1 MEFFKFELRYWLR
14 GFMVYSFLGIVA
26 LLFGFATGS
35 DNVQVG
41 SAIGNTYR
49 NAPYVI
55 MQYYVAAGL
64 LAALMVS
71 AIYDSAASRDFATK
85 FSDVLFS
92 KPIGKWNY
100 LIGRFIAATLIAL
113 IPSLGIAIGM
123 IVAGSMPNIDIE
135 RWGPFRWDA
144 HVFGMLL
151 FALPNTLLV
160 GSIVFAIAAWTRN
173 TMYSFLGVLLLM
185 VAYGVSQAVLSDIN
199 NDFLAMMIDPL
210 GGTPYGILTK
220 YWTVDQRN
228 HWCLPFAGML
238 ILNRV
243 LWLAVALAVF
253 AIASWRFSFET
264 GRVRERRATEAL
276 SVVPLA
282 RPTELG
288 DWPKATPKTSWIAQ
302 LRSCTRLDID
312 AITRTPA
319 FIVIVLAAMLNTSVA
334 LFMGATEGYGLSS
347 FPVTYKMVDLIR
359 GSLFGFLIP
368 VITYFVG
375 VVVWRDRDSKIQE
388 IVGATPTPNSVFV
401 VSRFLSLLTV
411 IMIILVVT
419 IMLSCSVQVFYGFSR
434 LQPGVYA
441 FELIVIEA
449 LRFGFF
455 IVLAMLAHTFSPN
468 KYVGYFAFIVLLILN
483 AFVWQWMRI
492 DSLLVRFGRLPTY
505 VYSDM
510 FGVAPYTSG
519 LIAYAIYWLACAAL
533 VLWICSMALH
543 RGVPKSM
550 IARLSEGLRSNSRSS
565 KVFAMVAGLAM
576 LVQGTWLVYNTQFL
590 NTFVGSVDQ
599 EQRRVRYEKDYSQF
613 ENVPQPKVTSVRYEI
628 DIYPETRNMR
638 MLGTQ
643 MIQNKSDVLIDT
655 LYVNLAPTYKTIL
668 EIPHAT
674 LEMDDKKLAF
684 QSYRLQPALGPGESL
699 EMRFEVQ
706 SETRGIENQISN
718 VELVQNG
725 TFFNNSIAPHFGYDP
740 DRRIMDPNIRKKF
753 KLATADSVPTLTRDC
768 GVACYSHYVGQDA
781 DWVEVETVMS
791 TSGDQIAVAP
801 GSLVEKWTKDGRNF
815 FRYKLDHPS
824 LNFYSF
830 ISARYEVERSKSGD
844 VDVEVYYHP
853 EHTWNVPRMSQA
865 IKEALDYCGKEFGPY
880 RHKQARI
887 IEFPRVAS
895 FAQAFP
901 GTMPYSESIGFI
913 ARMDKP
919 DDIDMVYYVVAHE
932 MAHQWWAHQV
942 IGARMQGAT
951 LLSET
956 LAQYTALMIMRKEYG
971 PDMMHKFLKYEMDSY
986 LRARGA
992 ERLKERPLI
1001 SVDPTQGYIHYRKG
1015 SVALY
1020 YLAEMIGE
1028 QRINVALK
1036 DIIEVYAYKGPPYP
1050 TSHVLVDRLRKQT
1063 PDELQY
1069 LIKDLFEDITIFA
1082 NRTLE
1087 AKATRRPDGTYLVQ
1101 IEVECSKFKADDK
1114 GVETE
1119 CDMDDWME
1127 IGAFAKPEAG
1137 KRYGALLHR
1146 ERVQLKSGK
1155 HQLEFTVASEPY
1167 QAGIDP
1173 RNFLIDRMPDDNLK
1187 RITIGSK

>member
-14 GFMVYSFLGIVA
+14 GFMVYIFFGIVA
-26 LLFGFATGS
+26 LLFGFASGS

-41 SAIGNTYR
+41 RAIGNTYR

-55 MQYYVAAGL
+55 MEYYVGAGL

-71 AIYDSAASRDFATK
+71 AIFDSAASRDFATK

-100 LIGRFIAATLIAL
+100 LLGRFFAATLIAL
-113 IPSLGIAIGM
+113 IPSLGISVGM
-123 IVAGSMPNIDIE
+123 IVAGCMPNIDAE

-144 HVFGMLL
+144 HAFGMLL

-160 GSIVFAIAAWTRN
+160 GSVVFAIAAWTRN

-185 VAYGVSQAVLSDIN
+185 VAYVVSQAVLSDISHE
-199 NDFLAMMIDPL
+199 FLAMMIDPL
-210 GGTPYGILTK
+210 GGTPYDVLTK

-228 HWCLPFAGML
+228 HWCLPMSGLL

-243 LWLAVALAVF
+243 IWLSVALAVF

-264 GRVRERRATEAL
+264 GRVRGKRAVDTAP
-276 SVVPLA
+276 VQPLA
-282 RPTELG
+282 APTELG

-302 LRSCTRLDID
+302 LMSCTRLDVI
-312 AITRTPA
+312 AVMRTPA
-319 FIVIVLAAMLNTSVA
+319 FIVILLAAMLNTSVSM
-334 LFMGATEGYGLSS
+334 FMMATEGYGLSS

-359 GSLFGFLIP
+359 GSLFGFLVP
-368 VITYFVG
+368 VIIYFVG
-375 VVVWRDRDSKIQE
+375 VVVWRDRDCKIQE
-388 IVGATPTPNSVFV
+388 IVGAAPVPNSVFI
-401 VSRFLSLLTV
+401 VSRLVSLLTV
-411 IMIILVVT
+411 VMTILVVT
-419 IMLSCSVQVFYGFSR
+419 IVLSCSVQLYYGFSR
-434 LQPGVYA
+434 LQPRVYA

-510 FGVAPYTSG
+510 FGFAPYTSG

-533 VLWICSMALH
+533 VLWICSIALH
-543 RGVPKSM
+543 RGVPKSVKD
-550 IARLSEGLRSNSRSS
+550 RLTEGLRSTSSNS
-565 KVFAMVAGLAM
+565 KVFAIGAGLVM
-576 LVQGTWLVYNTQFL
+576 VLQGAWLVYNTQFL
-590 NTFVGSVDQ
+590 NTFVGSVEQ
-599 EQRRVRYEKDYSQF
+599 EKRRVRYENDYSKF
-613 ENVPQPKVTSVRYEI
+613 ENEPQPKVTNVRYEI

-638 MLGTQ
+638 MVGKQT
-643 MIQNKSDVLIDT
+643 IQNKSDASIET
-655 LYVNLAPTYKTIL
+655 LYVNLASTYKTTLDIPNAKL
-668 EIPHAT
+668 E
-674 LEMDDKKLAF
+674 LDDRNLAF
-684 QSYRLQPALGPGESL
+684 QTYRLQPALEPGESL
-699 EMRFEVQ
+699 EMSFVVQ

-718 VELVQNG
+718 QELVQNG

-740 DRRIMDPNIRKKF
+740 DRRVMDPNIRKKH
-753 KLATADSVPTLTRDC
+753 KLGAADSVPTLTREC

-781 DWVEVETVMS
+781 DWVDVETVIS

-801 GSLVEKWTKDGRNF
+801 GSLLEQWTKDGRNF
-815 FRYKLDHPS
+815 YRYKLDHPS

-853 EHTWNVPRMSQA
+853 EHAWNVPRMSQA
-865 IKEALDYCGKEFGPY
+865 IKEALNYCGKEFGPY

-986 LRARGA
+986 LRSRGA

-1028 QRINVALK
+1028 QRINAALK

-1050 TSHVLVDRLRKQT
+1050 TAHVLVDRLRKQT

-1087 AKATRRPDGTYLVQ
+1087 AKATKQSDGKYLVQ

-1114 GVETE
+1114 GSETE
-1119 CDMDDWME
+1119 CEMDDWME
-1127 IGAFAKPEAG
+1127 IGAFAKPEAS
-1137 KRYGALLHR
+1137 KRYGALLYR
-1146 ERVQLKSGK
+1146 ERIQLKSGK
-1155 HQLEFTVASEPY
+1155 HKLEFSVDSEPY

-1173 RNFLIDRMPDDNLK
+1173 RNFLIDRMPDDNLRK
-1187 RITIGSK
+1187 ITVDSR